1 MRLRTTEPGDFALQV
16 AGGVPALVA
25 TLALGACG
33 LETIVAPGEAK
44 HSAPMATDARHV
56 ETVSSKD
63 APEPAQESAEAPQAA
78 GNGAPEGSS
87 EVFFTSATACV
98 GSTALPLMIMDGVRS
113 KASFD
118 DIAALELES
127 FEIVK
132 GSDAVE
138 DYGEDGRNGAILIFT
153 KPSGGDGKDGGA
165 PEEPPN

>member
-1 MRLRTTEPGDFALQV
+1 MRLRRTEPGDIPLKV
-16 AGGVPALVA
+16 AGGVPGLVA

-33 LETIVAPGEAK
+33 LETIVAPEEAM
-44 HSAPMATDARHV
+44 HSAPMATDARNV
-56 ETVSSKD
+56 ETASSKD
-63 APEPAQESAEAPQAA
+63 AAEPGQESAEAPQTA

-87 EVFFTSATACV
+87 EVFVSGTACV
-98 GSTALPLMIMDGVRS
+98 GPTALPLIIIDGVRS

-132 GSDAVE
+132 GSHAVE

-153 KPSGGDGKDGGA
+153 KQSDGDGKDGGT